1 MAASV
6 RACMCTRAGRQACLR
21 ELQDTYAKDGVPVST
36 VQRPMHARP
45 MHGAARH
52 SARGTDAHVPCRRST
67 RCCRATGLRAYTV
80 HEVAWPGLLLRSVR
94 YLLPLW
100 ACAGTFVHVH
110 VTTIELNFSGR
121 NYKLF
126 YFILEKTE
134 ASYKLSTPDSCEID
148 KKICVKFDCFCLH
161 EQRLDRLNGAHFS
174 RGM

>member
-1 MAASV
+1 
-6 RACMCTRAGRQACLR
+6 
-21 ELQDTYAKDGVPVST
+21 
-36 VQRPMHARP
+36 MHARP

-52 SARGTDAHVPCRRST
+52 SARGTDAHVPCRRAAA
-67 RCCRATGLRAYTV
+67 ATGLRAYTV

-148 KKICVKFDCFCLH
+148 KKKFAPSLIVFVCM
-161 EQRLDRLNGAHFS
+161 NSG
-174 RGM
+174 